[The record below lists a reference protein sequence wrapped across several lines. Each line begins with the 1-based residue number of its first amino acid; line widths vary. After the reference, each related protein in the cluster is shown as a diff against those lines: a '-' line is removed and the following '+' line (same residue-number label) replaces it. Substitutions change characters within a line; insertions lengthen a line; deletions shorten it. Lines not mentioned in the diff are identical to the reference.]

1 MANWLSRASGKRLLL
16 WTLGPWLPMFLLGNV
31 IVSESYGFP
40 GVPTVEGLVIHAL
53 FTAIGIGGM
62 LVALTRVGSAPL
74 ALIMSL
80 VPWAAIV
87 ITGLKMVRT
96 RRLAYAIALEVLLAL
111 QIVCGI
117 IYMIGL
123 ASA

>member
-1 MANWLSRASGKRLLL
+1 MANWLSRVSRKRLLL
-16 WTLGPWLPMFLLGNV
+16 WALGPWLPMFLLGNV
-31 IVSESYGFP
+31 IVSESCGFP
-40 GVPTVEGLVIHAL
+40 GVPTVEGLEIHAL
-53 FTAIGIGGM
+53 FTAVGIGGM
-62 LVALTRVGSAPL
+62 LAALTRVGSAPL

-80 VPWAAIV
+80 VPWAVIV
-87 ITGLKMVRT
+87 ITGLEMVRM
-96 RRLAYAIALEVLLAL
+96 AL